1 MQLLVAIRIVHNLKD
16 TLKAADSNPQLLQM
30 AELSK
35 KQGFEVKPQI
45 QIAAGVGL
53 LFICL
58 TFRIGATFL
67 TCDSYEPIE
76 SRRFVWHLHEPG

>member
-16 TLKAADSNPQLLQM
+16 TLKAADSNPQLLQL

-45 QIAAGVGL
+45 QSGL
-53 LFICL
+53 
-58 TFRIGATFL
+58 
-67 TCDSYEPIE
+67 
-76 SRRFVWHLHEPG
+76 